1 MIKVECFPVGQL
13 QANCYFVTDSEA
25 DISLLID
32 TGAESSKLE
41 KKINEF
47 GAEKLKYILL
57 THGHFDHIGYTAEL
71 KRKYPSAKI
80 VISENEESFLTRDE
94 LNLSLYFDDKIEHFK
109 ADILVNEGMILDF
122 GTEKI
127 KVLATPGHT
136 VGGVCYII
144 GNNIF
149 TGDTIMSRTTGR
161 MDFPT
166 GNSHDMF
173 ESVKKIA
180 AIKEN
185 LNVYCGHGGSST
197 LDYERKHNMFMGN
210 NTYDDLY

>member
-1 MIKVECFPVGQL
+1 MIKVNWFPVGQL
-13 QANCYFVTDSEA
+13 QANCYFVTDTEA
-25 DISLLID
+25 GVSLLVD
-32 TGAESSKLE
+32 TGGKSSKLE
-41 KKINEF
+41 EKIDEF

-57 THGHFDHIGYTAEL
+57 THGHFDHIGYTAKM

-80 VISENEESFLTRDE
+80 VISETEESFLTRDE
-94 LNLSLYFDDKIEHFK
+94 LNLSVYFGGKIEHFE
-109 ADILVNEGMILDF
+109 ADILVSDGMMLDF

-127 KVLATPGHT
+127 KILATPGHT

-149 TGDTIMSRTTGR
+149 TGDTIMSQTTGR

-185 LNVYCGHGGSST
+185 LNVYCGHGENST
-197 LDYERKHNMFMGN
+197 LDYERKHNIFMGN
-210 NTYDDLY
+210 CNYDDLY